1 MQLERNFVYIAS
13 TMYDSENTAVL
24 KKEAV
29 SWYLFSSLKKMD
41 FNVLSKKKTPQKQMR
56 SQKASHW
63 LSDTAGL
70 L

>member
-41 FNVLSKKKTPQKQMR
+41 FNVLSKKNPPKTN
-56 SQKASHW
+56 A
-63 LSDTAGL
+63 LSEGFTLAF
-70 L
+70 